1 MKSIHKSQT
10 FIQMS
15 KFVQSCLNFSKI
27 LQTFKLQPFFFQL
40 SKFTSG
46 NCSKRRTEKSCESYC
61 RRRYRLTRTPLL
73 WFCGSPWIFIQLN
86 NFFKLLALGI
96 EPLTLAIQVQCSPP
110 TPQGIPVLRAYCPNM
125 YMYCC
130 FGREPHFCPDL
141 PLGFLTSFVQL
152 LNPIPLRKSAS
163 QSLDRVRG

>member
-46 NCSKRRTEKSCESYC
+46 NCSKRRTEHGPLQWSVDWEFLWIFFFCNRGDISITAQLQTRKFGEAPILLQAVSSHPHVFIMILLESMNFHPVKQLFQISHAGHQTANPWVTSPTLSPY
-61 RRRYRLTRTPLL
+61 TTGTSLL
-73 WFCGSPWIFIQLN
+73 WI
-86 NFFKLLALGI
+86 
-96 EPLTLAIQVQCSPP
+96 LT
-110 TPQGIPVLRAYCPNM
+110 
-125 YMYCC
+125 
-130 FGREPHFCPDL
+130 F
-141 PLGFLTSFVQL
+141 
-152 LNPIPLRKSAS
+152 
-163 QSLDRVRG
+163 

>member
-46 NCSKRRTEKSCESYC
+46 NCSKRRTEHGPLQWSVDWEVLWIFFFVTEEILVSQHNSRQGSLAKPLYCC
-61 RRRYRLTRTPLL
+61 RRYHLTSTSLL
-73 WFCGSPWIFIQLN
+73 WFCWSPWIFIQLN
-86 NFFKLLALGI
+86 NFFKFPTPGI
-96 EPLTLAIQVQCSPP
+96 KPLTLGLQVQHSPP
-110 TPQGIPVLRAYCPNM
+110 TPQG
-125 YMYCC
+125 
-130 FGREPHFCPDL
+130 L
-141 PLGFLTSFVQL
+141 PSCE
-152 LNPIPLRKSAS
+152 S
-163 QSLDRVRG
+163 